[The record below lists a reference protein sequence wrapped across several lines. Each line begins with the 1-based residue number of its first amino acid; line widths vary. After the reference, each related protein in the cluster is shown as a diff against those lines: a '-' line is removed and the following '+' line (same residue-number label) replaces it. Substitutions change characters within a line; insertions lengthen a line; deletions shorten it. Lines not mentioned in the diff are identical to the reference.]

1 MISIGRICHE
11 SINKIAKIFGI
22 KKLRKI
28 ALTRIEKKLRKLNFN
43 KNSCK
48 K

>member
-1 MISIGRICHE
+1 MISIGRICHGV
-11 SINKIAKIFGI
+11 INKIAKIFGI
-22 KKLRKI
+22 KKVRKI
-28 ALTRIEKKLRKLNFN
+28 ALTRIETKLRKLNFN